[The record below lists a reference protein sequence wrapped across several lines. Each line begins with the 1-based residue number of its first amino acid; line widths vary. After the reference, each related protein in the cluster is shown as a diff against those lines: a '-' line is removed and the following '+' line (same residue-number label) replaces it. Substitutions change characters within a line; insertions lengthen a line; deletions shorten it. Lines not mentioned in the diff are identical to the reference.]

1 MTLARSVRGHVGW
14 AAILAAAAMV
24 GAMATGCGKSAGPES
39 AKPPDLA
46 DPAKG
51 IVFGVGA
58 SADADPMV
66 AGCIAATAAAD
77 ALGGAPV
84 KLVLVSECF
93 EDRDPKAKVL
103 EGVTS
108 VFPPETVFG
117 SATYGS
123 FTQEGVW
130 TGESVAVLAIGGP
143 GIDAASACRTDL
155 GTASLTPAENMP
167 EIEKRLRAAGAE
179 LAAKLPKGDKGRL
192 MIILAD
198 AHSPK
203 NGPLVEGIQQVTGPD
218 FPLAGGSCNKNAGQS
233 FIYYR
238 GKMLSDAAAGL
249 MLSGDF
255 QVALAGRQAKEN
267 QAIIATAEAAGRE
280 ALQRLAARNAR
291 PALALAF
298 DCAGRKGRLQNV
310 ADERAA
316 MRRALGEQ
324 LPLFGT
330 YNAGEIGPADLGG
343 GKPAAV
349 SCGVG
354 WHVMFALVGW

>member
-1 MTLARSVRGHVGW
+1 MLG
-14 AAILAAAAMV
+14 AAAL
-24 GAMATGCGKSAGPES
+24 MAAGCGREGEPEVGREV
-39 AKPPDLA
+39 ALAPPTQ
-46 DPAKG
+46 G

-58 SADADPMV
+58 SDDADPMT
-66 AGCIAATAAAD
+66 AGCSAATAAAD

-108 VFPPETVFG
+108 VFDPAAVFG

-123 FTQEGVW
+123 LTQEGVW
-130 TGESVAVLAIGGP
+130 TDESVAVLAIGGP
-143 GIDAASACRTDL
+143 GIEVASACREGL
-155 GTASLTPAENMP
+155 GTAALAPAEHMP

-179 LAAKLPKGDKGRL
+179 LAAQLAKSEKGRL
-192 MIILAD
+192 MIVLAD

-238 GKMLSDAAAGL
+238 GRMLSDAAAGVV
-249 MLSGDF
+249 LSGDF

-267 QAIIATAEAAGRE
+267 QAILATAEAAGRE
-280 ALQRLAARNAR
+280 ALKRLATKNAR

-298 DCAGRKGRLQNV
+298 DCAGRKGRLENV

-316 MRRALGEQ
+316 MRRALGKQ

-330 YNAGEIGPADLGG
+330 YGAGEVGPADLGG
-343 GKPAAV
+343 EKPAAA

-354 WHVMFALVGW
+354 WHVVFALVGW